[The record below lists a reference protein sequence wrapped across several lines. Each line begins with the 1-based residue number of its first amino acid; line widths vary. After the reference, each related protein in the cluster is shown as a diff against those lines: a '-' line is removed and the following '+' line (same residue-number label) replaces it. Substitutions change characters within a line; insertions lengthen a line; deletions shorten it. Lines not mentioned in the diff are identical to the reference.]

1 MFPDVPVLFKSV
13 YCDRI
18 SSCNTNFNHL
28 NVTFIVLA
36 QAKEM
41 YGSVQCF
48 MHKTLESRK
57 KTLLNI
63 YKRMIS
69 EHNH

>member
-18 SSCNTNFNHL
+18 SSCNTNFNDL

-48 MHKTLESRK
+48 MHKTL
-57 KTLLNI
+57 
-63 YKRMIS
+63 
-69 EHNH
+69 